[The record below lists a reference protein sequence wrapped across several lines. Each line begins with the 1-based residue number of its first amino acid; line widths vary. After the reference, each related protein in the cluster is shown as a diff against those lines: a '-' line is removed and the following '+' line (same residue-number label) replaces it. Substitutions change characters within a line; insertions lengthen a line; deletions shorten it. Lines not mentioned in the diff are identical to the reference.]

1 MSRSSSIVPGALDQ
15 KRVLN
20 QSGHDV
26 APVRPAG
33 RQAPQALQEFSGVIQ
48 PALRLMSIRCALC
61 QSRKSITITT
71 AGTAAFAAAAFRQQA
86 LAPCDGSM
94 ISHIYIHI
102 HIL

>member
-48 PALRLMSIRCALC
+48 PAGFAAHEHKMCSLPEPEVHHHHNGWHRSIRSGRLQAAGAGAL
-61 QSRKSITITT
+61 RWINDITYTY
-71 AGTAAFAAAAFRQQA
+71 
-86 LAPCDGSM
+86 
-94 ISHIYIHI
+94 IYI
-102 HIL
+102 